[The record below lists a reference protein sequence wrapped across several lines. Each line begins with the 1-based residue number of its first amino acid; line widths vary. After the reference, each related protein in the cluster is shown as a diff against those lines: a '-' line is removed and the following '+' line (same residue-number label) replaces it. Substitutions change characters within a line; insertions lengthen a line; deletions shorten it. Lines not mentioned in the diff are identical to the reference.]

1 MRRRRSHLPG
11 QSPRGKATTGAAE
24 GAGVAHYPEQGTDKR
39 VHAAPS
45 S

>member
-11 QSPRGKATTGAAE
+11 QSPCGKAATEAAE
-24 GAGVAHYPEQGTDKR
+24 GAGVAHYPEQGADRK